1 MLRKAMLYMN
11 RAEKTALKTALLL
24 VLVMLVGCAS
34 ATTTR
39 NTPGASTPPP
49 VMAHPVQTGSME
61 RSGED
66 FVPAQG
72 SLWVE
77 RGGLSEMFINQKA
90 RRIGDIVTIKIVET
104 ASATNQASTNTDR
117 SSDLSVGL
125 TSLFGLENR
134 YTPTSSF
141 FNPFS
146 SLTSGYGSEFEGAG
160 ATKRS
165 GALEAF
171 ITARIVRQ
179 LPNGN
184 LLIEGNREVRVN
196 HENQIITLTGMV
208 RPRDISSDNI
218 VLSTYIADA
227 RISYS
232 GSGVVNDRQKPG
244 WFARILDV
252 IWPF

>member
-1 MLRKAMLYMN
+1 MGNASQNMN
-11 RAEKTALKTALLL
+11 RAKYLVLLL
-24 VLVMLVGCAS
+24 GLSTLTGCSSSTTARHTNIAS
-34 ATTTR
+34 
-39 NTPGASTPPP
+39 PP
-49 VMAHPVQTGSME
+49 VAMMTQQVRMQES
-61 RSGED
+61 RDD
-66 FVPAQG
+66 FIPAQG
-72 SLWVE
+72 SLWVDQ
-77 RGGLSEMFINQKA
+77 GGLSEMFINQKA
-90 RRIGDIVTIKIVET
+90 RRVGDIVTIKIVET

-117 SSDLSVGL
+117 KNDLSIGL

-146 SLTSGYGSEFEGAG
+146 SLTSAYGSEFEGAG

-171 ITARIVRQ
+171 ITARIVQQ

-184 LLIEGNREVRVN
+184 MIIEGNREIRVN
-196 HENQIITLTGMV
+196 NENQIITLTGMV
-208 RPRDISSDNI
+208 RPRDISAENI
-218 VLSTYIADA
+218 ILSTYIADA

-232 GSGVVNDRQKPG
+232 GSGIVNDRQKPG
-244 WFARILDV
+244 WLSRILDV

>member
-1 MLRKAMLYMN
+1 MRNALLQMN
-11 RAEKTALKTALLL
+11 RAKNLFPLL
-24 VLVMLVGCAS
+24 VLVMLAGCSSS
-34 ATTTR
+34 ATTR
-39 NTPGASTPPP
+39 NTNVAGAPAP
-49 VMAHPVQTGSME
+49 VMAQSLRMQGS
-61 RSGED
+61 SDD
-66 FVPAQG
+66 FVPTEG

-77 RGGLSEMFINQKA
+77 QGGLSEMFINQKA

-104 ASATNQASTNTDR
+104 ASATNQASTATDR
-117 SSDLSVGL
+117 KNDMSIGL
-125 TSLFGLENR
+125 TSFFGLENK

-146 SLTSGYGSEFEGAG
+146 SLSSGYDSEFEGAG

-171 ITARIVRQ
+171 VTARIVQQ

-184 LLIEGNREVRVN
+184 MIIEGNREVRVN
-196 HENQIITLTGMV
+196 NENQIITLTGMV

-232 GSGVVNDRQKPG
+232 GSGIVNDRQKPG
-244 WFARILDV
+244 WLSRILDV

>member
-1 MLRKAMLYMN
+1 MRDALLHTN
-11 RAEKTALKTALLL
+11 RTKTPALLL
-24 VLVMLVGCAS
+24 VLIMLAGCAS

-39 NTPGASTPPP
+39 NTNMASPSAAE
-49 VMAHPVQTGSME
+49 MAPSTRME
-61 RSGED
+61 RSSD
-66 FVPAQG
+66 AFVPAQG

-77 RGGLSEMFINQKA
+77 QGGLSEMFINQKA

-117 SSDLSVGL
+117 KNDMSIGL
-125 TSLFGLENR
+125 TSFFGLENR

-146 SLTSGYGSEFEGAG
+146 SLAGGYDSEFEGAG

-171 ITARIVRQ
+171 ITARIVQQ

-184 LLIEGNREVRVN
+184 MVIEGNREVRVN
-196 HENQIITLTGMV
+196 NENQIITLTGMV

-218 VLSTYIADA
+218 ILSTYIADA

-232 GSGVVNDRQKPG
+232 GSGIVNDRQKPG
-244 WFARILDV
+244 WLARILDV

>member
-1 MLRKAMLYMN
+1 MRDASLHTN
-11 RAEKTALKTALLL
+11 GIKTPTLLL
-24 VLVMLVGCAS
+24 VLIMLAGCSS
-34 ATTTR
+34 AATTR
-39 NTPGASTPPP
+39 NANIASTSAP
-49 VMAHPVQTGSME
+49 VASPSMRMQRSGDDFVQT
-61 RSGED
+61 
-66 FVPAQG
+66 QG

-77 RGGLSEMFINQKA
+77 QGGLSEMFINQKA

-117 SSDLSVGL
+117 KNDMSIGL
-125 TSLFGLENR
+125 TNFFGLENR

-146 SLTSGYGSEFEGAG
+146 SLAGGYDSEFEGAG

-184 LLIEGNREVRVN
+184 MIIEGNREVRVN
-196 HENQIITLTGMV
+196 NENQIITLTGMV

-218 VLSTYIADA
+218 ILSTYIADA

-232 GSGVVNDRQKPG
+232 GSGIVNDRQKPG
-244 WFARILDV
+244 WLIRILDV

>member
-1 MLRKAMLYMN
+1 MRD
-11 RAEKTALKTALLL
+11 ALLHTNRPKILMQL
-24 VLVMLVGCAS
+24 VVLIMLAGCS
-34 ATTTR
+34 SSTSTR
-39 NTPGASTPPP
+39 NTTIDSTPSPA
-49 VMAHPVQTGSME
+49 MAQSIQMQ
-61 RSGED
+61 RSSDNYE
-66 FVPAQG
+66 PAQG

-77 RGGLSEMFINQKA
+77 QGGLGEMFINQKA
-90 RRIGDIVTIKIVET
+90 RRIGDIVTIKIVEA

-117 SSDLSVGL
+117 KNDMSIGLSNF
-125 TSLFGLENR
+125 FGLENR
-134 YTPTSSF
+134 YTATSSF

-146 SLTSGYGSEFEGAG
+146 SLTSGYDSEFEGAG

-171 ITARIVRQ
+171 ITARIVQQ

-184 LLIEGNREVRVN
+184 MIIEGNREVRVN
-196 HENQIITLTGMV
+196 NENQIITLTGMV

-218 VLSTYIADA
+218 ILSTYIADA

-232 GSGVVNDRQKPG
+232 GSGIVNDRQKPG
-244 WFARILDV
+244 WLARLLDM

>member
-1 MLRKAMLYMN
+1 MGDASRYMN
-11 RAEKTALKTALLL
+11 RATRL
-24 VLVMLVGCAS
+24 VLMLGLAALCGCS
-34 ATTTR
+34 SSTTTR
-39 NTPGASTPPP
+39 QTNIVGTPAAMMSQQ
-49 VMAHPVQTGSME
+49 VRIQD
-61 RSGED
+61 SGDD
-66 FVPAQG
+66 FVPSQG

-77 RGGLSEMFINQKA
+77 QGGLSEMFINQKA
-90 RRIGDIVTIKIVET
+90 RRVGDIVTIKIVET

-117 SSDLSVGL
+117 KNDLSLGL
-125 TSLFGLENR
+125 TSFFGLENR

-146 SLTSGYGSEFEGAG
+146 SLTSAYDSEFEGAG

-171 ITARIVRQ
+171 ITARIVQQ

-184 LLIEGNREVRVN
+184 LIIEGNREIRVN
-196 HENQIITLTGMV
+196 NENQIITLTGMV

-218 VLSTYIADA
+218 ILSTYIADA

-232 GSGVVNDRQKPG
+232 GSGIVNDRQKPG
-244 WFARILDV
+244 WLTRILDV

>member
-1 MLRKAMLYMN
+1 MRNALLHTN
-11 RAEKTALKTALLL
+11 RATTPALLL
-24 VLVMLVGCAS
+24 VLIMLAGCS
-34 ATTTR
+34 SSTTTR
-39 NTPGASTPPP
+39 NTAIASTSAPL
-49 VMAHPVQTGSME
+49 MAQPMRLQD
-61 RSGED
+61 SGDD

-72 SLWVE
+72 SLWVAQ
-77 RGGLSEMFINQKA
+77 GGLSEMFINQKA

-117 SSDLSVGL
+117 KNDMSIGLSNF
-125 TSLFGLENR
+125 FGLENR

-146 SLTSGYGSEFEGAG
+146 SLTSGYDSEFEGTG

-171 ITARIVRQ
+171 ITARIVRK

-184 LLIEGNREVRVN
+184 MIIEGNREVRVN
-196 HENQIITLTGMV
+196 NENQIITLTGMV

-218 VLSTYIADA
+218 ILSTYIADA

-232 GSGVVNDRQKPG
+232 GSGIVNDRQKPG
-244 WFARILDV
+244 WLARILDV